1 MALLSGSD
9 LRYAYNTLEIA
20 YYSKKDKNITVDDLN
35 KISNRSNSFL
45 DKNGDGYYNVISAFQ
60 KSIRGSDVNASL
72 YYLAKLIDAEDLEI
86 IVRRLS
92 VIVYEDIGLANPSMG
107 PRVDAAINSALRL
120 GFPEARIVLAEIVI
134 ELALSPKSN
143 SAEMAIDKALNDI
156 RSGNNFDVPKHL
168 RNPSSEYKY
177 PHNYKN
183 DYVKQQYLPD
193 NIKDVV
199 YYTPK
204 DNKQERIYKEIINRL
219 SKL

>member
-1 MALLSGSD
+1 
-9 LRYAYNTLEIA
+9 
-20 YYSKKDKNITVDDLN
+20 
-35 KISNRSNSFL
+35 
-45 DKNGDGYYNVISAFQ
+45 
-60 KSIRGSDVNASL
+60 
-72 YYLAKLIDAEDLEI
+72 
-86 IVRRLS
+86 
-92 VIVYEDIGLANPSMG
+92 MG